1 VVAVLM
7 AGGAVLASGAA
18 IAQSMW
24 DDPAFVLYRQAAEA
38 MERRSFADA
47 EALAAKAIAQYPD
60 HALAYYLRGQAAAQS
75 HWDDAATSLGKAV
88 ALYPGSVAARRDLGA
103 VLERQDRFADAAQ
116 AYAAALDIRDSDEL
130 RVRLA
135 YALAEAG
142 DEPRALGERHKL
154 TDRDT
159 ALPEAWS
166 LLARITYGD
175 GDWAAAE
182 KAYARAAALRDNG
195 RTWFNLGVVRVRL
208 NDLPGALQAF
218 ERAAKHPDVKTQA
231 DAEASRVRAAIGGSR
246 RRVAS
251 VTDPGTGHRALR
263 LITTMTVRVS
273 RTDRASQPCQP
284 APAHP
289 PVNRG
294 GLTCA
299 RCVARSRNR
308 RHDIGR
314 ASAGPC
320 AARSAW
326 G

>member
-1 VVAVLM
+1 MGDAPRTLSARQQQGLRRAAGIRWRRVVLV
-7 AGGAVLASGAA
+7 AGSAALAAGPAL
-18 IAQSMW
+18 AQSMW

-60 HALAYYLRGQAAAQS
+60 HALAYYLRGQAAAAQS
-75 HWDDAATSLGKAV
+75 HWDDAATSLGTAV
-88 ALYPGSVAARRDLGA
+88 TLYPGSFAARRDLGA
-103 VLERQDRFADAAQ
+103 VLERQDRFAEAAQ

-142 DEPRALGERHKL
+142 DEPRALGELHEL

-159 ALPEAWS
+159 SLPEAWS
-166 LLARITYGD
+166 LLARITYAN
-175 GDWAAAE
+175 GDWPAAE

-231 DAEASRVRAAIGGSR
+231 DAEASRVRAAMAGQGG
-246 RRVAS
+246 
-251 VTDPGTGHRALR
+251 
-263 LITTMTVRVS
+263 VS
-273 RTDRASQPCQP
+273 RQLRTPGQDAVP
-284 APAHP
+284 
-289 PVNRG
+289 
-294 GLTCA
+294 T
-299 RCVARSRNR
+299 RSSPR
-308 RHDIGR
+308 
-314 ASAGPC
+314 
-320 AARSAW
+320 
-326 G
+326 